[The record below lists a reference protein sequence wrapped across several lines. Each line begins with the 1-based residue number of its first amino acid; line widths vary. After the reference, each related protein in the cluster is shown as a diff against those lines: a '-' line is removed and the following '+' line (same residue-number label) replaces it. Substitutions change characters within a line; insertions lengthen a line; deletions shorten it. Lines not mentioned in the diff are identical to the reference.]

1 MAGCKMLKEADLP
14 LETAILLIAGM
25 TMLIA
30 GILLFPVASGRLP
43 FYEDGF
49 FGLLLVMFSL
59 QIITLG
65 KTPFGDVHRSK
76 KLLTV
81 GVAIAAMGI
90 VTSFIPEFSGRIPRA
105 LLVLS
110 FGPGGFILLLQM
122 LFSREKFRTWLQ
134 YGGIFR
140 HLLVGCLMVY
150 FISMMIAI
158 LILENSLLTVPLAA
172 MTVMFYGVAIIYL
185 AGVLRKIYRM
195 YPEAEKYRDSDVG
208 ISTEQLMLLLMAVFM
223 VILGILIIPVNLGM
237 LPFSGSA
244 QLGLLMVMF
253 AIQMLASG
261 STPIGAFSR
270 SWLMVLLGLVFAAM
284 GIVSCMIP
292 GVLVS
297 FLTVFV
303 GILNILGGIIPLA
316 KRFVPRKIGKEQKQ
330 GEIPPIVKR
339 LFATQVGLNLLGI
352 LFGVSMLVSWL
363 LPGVVIGLILAGNG
377 CVLFYL
383 LHILIDLEKM
393 RCDAT
398 K

>member
-122 LFSREKFRTWLQ
+122 LFSRKKF
-134 YGGIFR
+134 
-140 HLLVGCLMVY
+140 
-150 FISMMIAI
+150 
-158 LILENSLLTVPLAA
+158 
-172 MTVMFYGVAIIYL
+172 
-185 AGVLRKIYRM
+185 
-195 YPEAEKYRDSDVG
+195 
-208 ISTEQLMLLLMAVFM
+208 
-223 VILGILIIPVNLGM
+223 
-237 LPFSGSA
+237 
-244 QLGLLMVMF
+244 
-253 AIQMLASG
+253 
-261 STPIGAFSR
+261 
-270 SWLMVLLGLVFAAM
+270 
-284 GIVSCMIP
+284 VS
-292 GVLVS
+292 S
-297 FLTVFV
+297 
-303 GILNILGGIIPLA
+303 
-316 KRFVPRKIGKEQKQ
+316 
-330 GEIPPIVKR
+330 
-339 LFATQVGLNLLGI
+339 
-352 LFGVSMLVSWL
+352 
-363 LPGVVIGLILAGNG
+363 
-377 CVLFYL
+377 
-383 LHILIDLEKM
+383 
-393 RCDAT
+393 
-398 K
+398 